1 MTDAQKLQLAAATAR
16 KELRALAL
24 KDDATAE
31 DITAASARVDD
42 LEARAAVLTAAEVAE
57 NGPAVVTTE
66 DSEGREVRALE
77 GRVEVRNYIG
87 AAFDGGAVGGAEG
100 EYNAALKI
108 GARDFPLRL
117 LAPEVETRATTDVDG
132 AATQVSWLDRV
143 FAGSAAS
150 HIGVTMPSVSPGVSS
165 YPVTTAG
172 PTAAQRGRAEA
183 AADAAWTV
191 GVTEVKPTRNA
202 VRVVFTSEDAA
213 RLPGLEQ
220 ALRRDMRAA
229 LVAGIDKAI
238 FVGDSGAN
246 EDAGDITGFQ
256 TAGIGEVTVKQTDK
270 IKAAKTLEVF
280 VDLIEG
286 LYAGSLGDLRIVSS
300 VGAARLWLKTIAA
313 ATVENQTV
321 AQFLMASGLSWMTRA
336 DIDTA
341 TAAGDFGAF
350 IGLGR
355 GIAGS
360 AVAPVWES
368 ARLILDP
375 YSGAAR
381 GETALTLQTLW
392 GFAIPRTANYKRLK
406 FVA

>member
-1 MTDAQKLQLAAATAR
+1 MGP
-16 KELRALAL
+16 RA
-24 KDDATAE
+24 
-31 DITAASARVDD
+31 
-42 LEARAAVLTAAEVAE
+42 
-57 NGPAVVTTE
+57 NTTQ
-66 DSEGREVRALE
+66 
-77 GRVEVRNYIG
+77 
-87 AAFDGGAVGGAEG
+87 
-100 EYNAALKI
+100 ALKI

-150 HIGVTMPSVSPGVSS
+150 HIGVGMPSVSPGLSS
-165 YPVTTAG
+165 YPVTSAG

-246 EDAGDITGFQ
+246 EDAGGITGFQ
-256 TAGIGEVTVKQTDK
+256 TAGIGEVTLKQTDK

-375 YSGAAR
+375 YSGAAK